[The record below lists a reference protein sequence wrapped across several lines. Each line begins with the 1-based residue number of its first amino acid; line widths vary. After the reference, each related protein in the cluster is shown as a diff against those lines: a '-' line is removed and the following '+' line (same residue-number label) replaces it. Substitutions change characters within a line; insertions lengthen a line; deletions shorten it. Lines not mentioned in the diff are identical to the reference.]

1 MQNDGLKNLK
11 TCCLTAFKGLLCIP
25 GSDGVSCTSP
35 VFTQGSY
42 HSCNPLCPAAIKTEG
57 GTQSLPDLSCSHVST
72 RQCKD
77 AAESHHGVA
86 TTAIWESHLPQ
97 GILLLVFGCSSLTHP
112 SPISRQCYCISINWL
127 LWDLLHLD
135 NHLGSYRVTA

>member
-42 HSCNPLCPAAIKTEG
+42 HSCNPLCPAATKTEKAHSHFLTYLAPMLAPG
-57 GTQSLPDLSCSHVST
+57 SARMLLNPTMELQPQTYGSHISL
-72 RQCKD
+72 R
-77 AAESHHGVA
+77 A
-86 TTAIWESHLPQ
+86 
-97 GILLLVFGCSSLTHP
+97 SS
-112 SPISRQCYCISINWL
+112 Y
-127 LWDLLHLD
+127 
-135 NHLGSYRVTA
+135 